1 MNGEVASKRSRPAD
15 LDLHLD
21 ALPGAVPA
29 ARHSAARWAATEGAN
44 GPDLYRICLAVSEAV
59 TNAVVHAYSH
69 RDADGDGSRADPAPE
84 DGSRQIHVRGV
95 AGAGELTIFVA
106 DKGCGIGRALAS
118 PGLGLG
124 LTVID
129 ESCEELAIRS
139 GAGGGI
145 ELEMRFRLRPW
156 SDSPGRVE
164 EVGEGQ
170 PGSVPAPVF
179 GAGPSSGLR
188 RRGPGRGPG
197 TVARRGIGP
206 HEHHDAR
213 GRHPHDE
220 GEEAHEAE
228 WGDRR
233 EDGDQERQPPQPAR

>member
-1 MNGEVASKRSRPAD
+1 MPGDGAGAMNGEVARTEARAAE
-15 LDLHLD
+15 LDLYLD
-21 ALPGAVPA
+21 AVPGAVPA

-59 TNAVVHAYSH
+59 TNALVHAYSH
-69 RDADGDGSRADPAPE
+69 RDTDADGPAPANAP
-84 DGSRQIHVRGV
+84 DDATRQIRLRGL
-95 AGAGELTIFVA
+95 AGSGELTIFVA

-156 SDSPGRVE
+156 SDSPTPR
-164 EVGEGQ
+164 
-170 PGSVPAPVF
+170 
-179 GAGPSSGLR
+179 AG
-188 RRGPGRGPG
+188 RRGGVGRL
-197 TVARRGIGP
+197 R
-206 HEHHDAR
+206 
-213 GRHPHDE
+213 
-220 GEEAHEAE
+220 
-228 WGDRR
+228 
-233 EDGDQERQPPQPAR
+233 

>member
-1 MNGEVASKRSRPAD
+1 MNGEVARTRTRAAD
-15 LDLHLD
+15 LDLYLD

-44 GPDLYRICLAVSEAV
+44 GPDLYRVCLAVSEAV

-69 RDADGDGSRADPAPE
+69 RETDGDRPAPDPAPGE
-84 DGSRQIHVRGV
+84 DARQIHVRGV
-95 AGAGELTIFVA
+95 AGPGELTIYVG

-156 SDSPGRVE
+156 NDSPRGSQDVTD
-164 EVGEGQ
+164 VSG
-170 PGSVPAPVF
+170 GSVAEPVF
-179 GAGPSSGLR
+179 ASGPSSGLR

-206 HEHHDAR
+206 HVHDDAR
-213 GRHPHDE
+213 GRHPQDE
-220 GEEAHEAE
+220 QEEPDEAE
-228 WGDRR
+228 R
-233 EDGDQERQPPQPAR
+233 EDRVDDRDREREPSQPPR

>member
-1 MNGEVASKRSRPAD
+1 MNGEVARTEARAPE
-15 LDLHLD
+15 LDLYLD
-21 ALPGAVPA
+21 AVPGAVPA

-59 TNAVVHAYSH
+59 TNALVHAYSH
-69 RDADGDGSRADPAPE
+69 RDADGDGPAP
-84 DGSRQIHVRGV
+84 DKAPDDTTRQIRLRGL
-95 AGAGELTIFVA
+95 AGSGELTIFVA

-156 SDSPGRVE
+156 SDSPGPSEDVA
-164 EVGEGQ
+164 EVSA
-170 PGSVPAPVF
+170 GSVTEPIF

-188 RRGPGRGPG
+188 RRGPGRGP
-197 TVARRGIGP
+197 VAHFP
-206 HEHHDAR
+206 S
-213 GRHPHDE
+213 
-220 GEEAHEAE
+220 
-228 WGDRR
+228 
-233 EDGDQERQPPQPAR
+233 

>member
-1 MNGEVASKRSRPAD
+1 MNGEVARTRTRAAE

-21 ALPGAVPA
+21 AVPGAVPA

-69 RDADGDGSRADPAPE
+69 RDADAAGRPAGGAAGDGAGERTERAE
-84 DGSRQIHVRGV
+84 GDGTHQIHLRGV
-95 AGAGELTIFVA
+95 AAAEELTIFVA

-145 ELEMRFRLRPW
+145 ELEMRFRLRP
-156 SDSPGRVE
+156 ST
-164 EVGEGQ
+164 
-170 PGSVPAPVF
+170 
-179 GAGPSSGLR
+179 GLR

-197 TVARRGIGP
+197 AVARRGIGA
-206 HEHHDAR
+206 HEHHDAH

-220 GEEAHEAE
+220 DEEADEAQ

-233 EDGDQERQPPQPAR
+233 DDRHHQREPSQPLR

>member
-1 MNGEVASKRSRPAD
+1 MNGEVARTEARAAE
-15 LDLHLD
+15 LDLYLD
-21 ALPGAVPA
+21 AVPGAVPA

-59 TNAVVHAYSH
+59 TNALVHAYSH
-69 RDADGDGSRADPAPE
+69 RDPDGDGLVPDPAPA
-84 DGSRQIHVRGV
+84 DRTRQIHLRGL
-95 AGAGELTIFVA
+95 AGSGELTIFVA

-156 SDSPGRVE
+156 SDSPARARDVAE
-164 EVGEGQ
+164 
-170 PGSVPAPVF
+170 GSVGSLTEPVL
-179 GAGPSSGLR
+179 GPGPSSGLR

-197 TVARRGIGP
+197 TVARRGS
-206 HEHHDAR
+206 
-213 GRHPHDE
+213 
-220 GEEAHEAE
+220 
-228 WGDRR
+228 
-233 EDGDQERQPPQPAR
+233 